1 MKLKGIKQAVGDYQW
16 CQPKAGHIACLHA
29 TIMIDMGTGRVWT
42 DIFSDC
48 NSWNQYKDKNVR
60 SVLNNYYFGQFDN
73 VNMKTVKD
81 TCESMLEFDDNDIFG
96 EPVIR

>member
-1 MKLKGIKQAVGDYQW
+1 MKLKGIKQAVGEYQR
-16 CQPKAGHIACLHA
+16 CQPKPGRMSSLYVS
-29 TIMIDMGTGRVWT
+29 IMVDMGTGRVWADT
-42 DIFSDC
+42 FCDC
-48 NSWNQYKDKNVR
+48 NSWNQYKDRNVR

-81 TCESMLEFDDNDIFG
+81 TCESMLKFDDNDIFG